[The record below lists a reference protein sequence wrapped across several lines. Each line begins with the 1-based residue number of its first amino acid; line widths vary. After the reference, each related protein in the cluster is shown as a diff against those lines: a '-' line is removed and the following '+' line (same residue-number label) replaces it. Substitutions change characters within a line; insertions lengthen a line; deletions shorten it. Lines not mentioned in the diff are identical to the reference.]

1 MKELAYVKLGL
12 VSDPPGIELYKKIG
26 TLTTGLDVFRC
37 LRGVYIYLL
46 HLIKNN

>member
-1 MKELAYVKLGL
+1 MKELAYVKQGL
-12 VSDPPGIELYKKIG
+12 VSDPPGIELKKIG
-26 TLTTGLDVFRC
+26 TLTSGLDVFRC